1 MATRFT
7 RRQLLVGAGITG
19 LALKA
24 PSLFAEL
31 AGRTAASPISRTI
44 PSTGESV
51 PAIGM
56 GTWITFNVGNDPYLI
71 ENRTEV
77 LKTFLDRGGS
87 VVDCS
92 PMYGTAADVLGKALS
107 ALQAHDQVFAATK
120 VWTGDESATRTQAE
134 SSRNRWGVA
143 RFDLLQVHNLLGWR
157 GHLETLKEMKARGEI
172 RYLGITTSHGRR
184 HDDVARIMETVP
196 LDFVQ
201 LTYNVLD
208 REAESRLLGLARE
221 RGIAVMV
228 NRPFK
233 GGALFRRVQSEPLPP
248 WSAEAGIGSWA
259 DFFLKFVISH
269 PAVTCAIPATSQVA
283 HMQEN
288 MAAMYGELPSDSQRQ
303 QMAAFVRSL

>member
-1 MATRFT
+1 MASRLT
-7 RRQLLVGAGITG
+7 RRQLLIGASITG
-19 LALKA
+19 LALKS
-24 PSLFAEL
+24 PGLFANL
-31 AGRTAASPISRTI
+31 ADGTAASPISGTI

-51 PAIGM
+51 PAVGM

-77 LKTFLDRGGS
+77 LRTFLDRGGS

-92 PMYGTAADVLGKALS
+92 PMYGTSADVLGKALN
-107 ALQAHDQVFAATK
+107 ALNAHDQVFAATK
-120 VWTGDESATRTQAE
+120 IWTADESATRAQAE
-134 SSRNRWGVA
+134 SSRVRWGVA

-172 RYLGITTSHGRR
+172 RYLGITTSHSRR
-184 HDDVARIMETVP
+184 HEELARIMDTEP

-208 REAESRLLGLARE
+208 REAESTLLDLARE

-228 NRPFK
+228 NRPFQ
-233 GGALFRRVQSEPLPP
+233 GGALFRRVQSKPLPP
-248 WSAEAGIGSWA
+248 WSAEAGVSSWA
-259 DFFLKFVISH
+259 EFFLKFVISH

-283 HMQEN
+283 HMQQN
-288 MAAMYGELPSDSQRQ
+288 MAAMYGQLPSESQRQ
-303 QMAAFVRSL
+303 RMAAFVRSL

>member
-1 MATRFT
+1 MRLT
-7 RRQLLVGAGITG
+7 RRQLVIGAGISG
-19 LALKA
+19 FALAS
-24 PSLFAEL
+24 PGLFAEL
-31 AGRTAASPISRTI
+31 AGGTAAVPILRTV
-44 PSTGESV
+44 PSSGESV

-71 ENRTEV
+71 ESRTEV
-77 LKTFLDRGGS
+77 LKTFFDRGGS

-92 PMYGTAADVLGKALS
+92 PMYGSSADVLGKALN

-120 VWTGDESATRTQAE
+120 IWTADESATRTQAE

-157 GHLETLKEMKARGEI
+157 GHLETLKEMKADGEI

-184 HDDVARIMETVP
+184 HDEFARIMETEP

-208 REAESRLLGLARE
+208 REAESVLLPLARE
-221 RGIAVMV
+221 RGIAVIV
-228 NRPFK
+228 NRPFQ

-248 WSAEAGIGSWA
+248 WAAVAGIGSWA
-259 DFFLKFVISH
+259 EFFLKFVIAH

-288 MAAMYGELPSDSQRQ
+288 MAAMYGELPSESQRQ